1 MALVIGKKKTRKFR
15 VQIEEAGD
23 FTEVKK
29 HTVDIEFNLL
39 SRSEIQGI
47 RDLANE
53 ENEGHDAD
61 LAVSNIFDSIVSVD
75 GLKDEAGNTVDYD
88 DDTRQIMI
96 DTPWI
101 SIPIMRAFW
110 SVQSG
115 TTQADTYKRAK
126 LKN

>member
-29 HTVDIEFNLL
+29 HSLDVEFNLL
-39 SRSEIQGI
+39 PRSELQEI

-61 LAVSNIFDSIVSVD
+61 LAVSKIFDSIRSLE
-75 GLKDEAGNTVDYD
+75 GLKDEAGNAISYD
-88 DDTRQIMI
+88 DEYRQIII
-96 DTPWI
+96 DTSWI
-101 SIPIMRAFW
+101 SIPIIRAFW

-115 TTQADTYKRAK
+115 TSQADAYKQAK